1 MDDRANQDDQIAQA
15 RLAASAAIVDSPADK
30 KLVVA
35 GPGTGKTHTFKQ
47 ALENVEGKGLALTF
61 IRNLVADLEE
71 ALGDLADVF
80 TFHGFCKRQMHLN
93 SLEGLV
99 GQLDYYPPFL
109 DLVVQDLRLLGR
121 PHVEKDDVERALH
134 TLDDSDD
141 LISGT
146 LSLGDYYK
154 AVSHTDVVYR
164 MLRFFEA
171 SDERIPVYPLIVVD
185 EYQDFSL
192 LETSFIAVL
201 ATRSPV
207 LIAGDDDQALYD
219 FKNASARYIRE
230 LFVDSTY
237 EKFELPYCSRCTA
250 VIVAAVNDAIAAATA
265 NGNLTDR
272 IAKQFHCYLPDK
284 QPDSEAH
291 ARIIHA
297 RCTVERNNAPYV
309 GRYIT
314 KQISQIPPD
323 DIRESHDKGYP
334 TVLVIGPN
342 PFLKRSF
349 ELIHETYPQAVLKM
363 SQQPAIE
370 LLDGYRRLAHDERSR
385 LGWRIIIHC
394 DPFEGQDAVLTEVLS
409 KESELAE
416 SLPDEYR
423 ARHLEIASLVR
434 VLLDEEQLADDQ
446 EARLCAAVARSIAEV
461 RETLRIPAD
470 DEQEIVGEAP
480 IGEAAVQEGADDDE
494 PTIIC
499 TSLVGAKGL
508 SGGYVYIV
516 GCNDTHFPRDADA
529 ITDEEV
535 CCFLV
540 ALSRTRKECQLISC
554 DRFGNVRMNT
564 SRFLNW
570 IQAHVDRVTVNA
582 AWFNAN

>member
-1 MDDRANQDDQIAQA
+1 MEGGTIGDDQIA
-15 RLAASAAIVDSPADK
+15 RSAATAAIVDSQADK

-35 GPGTGKTHTFKQ
+35 GPGTGKTHAFKR
-47 ALENVEGKGLALTF
+47 ALQSVEGKGLALTF

-109 DLVVQDLRLLGR
+109 DLLVHDLQLLGR
-121 PHVEKDDVERALH
+121 PDVAKGDVERALH
-134 TLDDSDD
+134 TLDDSDG
-141 LISGT
+141 LISDG
-146 LSLGDYYK
+146 LRLGDYYK

-171 SDERIPVYPLIVVD
+171 NDERIPVYPLIVVD

-192 LETSFIAVL
+192 LETSFIAAL
-201 ATRSPV
+201 ATKSPV
-207 LIAGDDDQALYD
+207 LIAGDDNQALYD

-230 LFVDSTY
+230 LFADATY

-250 VIVAAVNDAIAAATA
+250 VVVAAVNDAIAAATA
-265 NGNLTDR
+265 NGNLTER
-272 IAKQFHCYLPDK
+272 IAKQFRCYLPDK
-284 QPDSEAH
+284 QPDSDAH
-291 ARIIHA
+291 PQVIHA

-323 DIRESHDKGYP
+323 DIRESHERGYP

-349 ELIHETYPQAVLKM
+349 ELIHENYPQAVLKM

-370 LLDGYRRLAHDERSR
+370 LLDGYRRLAHDEESR

-394 DPFEGQDAVLTEVLS
+394 DPFEGAGAVLTEVLS
-409 KESELAE
+409 NEAELADAF
-416 SLPDEYR
+416 PDEYR
-423 ARHLEIASLVR
+423 ARHLEIGSLVR
-434 VLLDEEQLADDQ
+434 VLLEGEQLAGDQ
-446 EARLCAAVARSIAEV
+446 EARLCAAVGKSIQDV
-461 RETLRIPAD
+461 RETLRIPEG
-470 DEQEIVGEAP
+470 DE
-480 IGEAAVQEGADDDE
+480 
-494 PTIIC
+494 
-499 TSLVGAKGL
+499 
-508 SGGYVYIV
+508 
-516 GCNDTHFPRDADA
+516 
-529 ITDEEV
+529 
-535 CCFLV
+535 
-540 ALSRTRKECQLISC
+540 
-554 DRFGNVRMNT
+554 
-564 SRFLNW
+564 
-570 IQAHVDRVTVNA
+570 
-582 AWFNAN
+582 

>member
-1 MDDRANQDDQIAQA
+1 MEGGSIGNDQMAQA
-15 RLAASAAIVDSPADK
+15 RSAATAAIVDSQAVK

-35 GPGTGKTHTFKQ
+35 GPGTGKTHTFKH
-47 ALENVEGKGLALTF
+47 ALQSVEGKGLALTF

-71 ALGDLADVF
+71 ALGDLANVF

-109 DLVVQDLRLLGR
+109 DFVVHDLRPLGR
-121 PHVEKDDVERALH
+121 PDVEKDDVERALH

-141 LISGT
+141 LISDT
-146 LSLGDYYK
+146 LRLGDYYK

-171 SDERIPVYPLIVVD
+171 NDERIPVYPLIVVD

-192 LETSFIAVL
+192 LETSFIAGL
-201 ATRSPV
+201 ATKSPV

-230 LFVDSTY
+230 LFADATY

-250 VIVAAVNDAIAAATA
+250 VVVASVNDAIAAATA

-284 QPDSEAH
+284 QPDSDAH
-291 ARIIHA
+291 PRIIHA

-323 DIRESHDKGYP
+323 DIRESHEKGYP

-342 PFLKRSF
+342 PFLGRSF

-370 LLDGYRRLAHDERSR
+370 LLDGYRRWAHDEGSR

-394 DPFEGQDAVLTEVLS
+394 DPFEGADAVLTEVLRN
-409 KESELAE
+409 EAELADA
-416 SLPDEYR
+416 LPEEYCNH
-423 ARHLEIASLVR
+423 HLEVASLVR
-434 VLLDEEQLADDQ
+434 LLLDGEQLGDDQ
-446 EARLCAAVARSIAEV
+446 VARVCAAVAKSIEEV
-461 RETLRIPAD
+461 REMLRISED
-470 DEQEIVGEAP
+470 VEEEGS
-480 IGEAAVQEGADDDE
+480 GEAAIGETAAQEGVAADD

-516 GCNDTHFPRDADA
+516 GCNDTHFPRNPNA
-529 ITDEEV
+529 ITDEEI

-540 ALSRTRKECQLISC
+540 ALSRTRKECELISC
-554 DRFGNVRMNT
+554 NRFGNERLNT
-564 SRFLNW
+564 SRFLSW
-570 IQAHVDRVTVNA
+570 IHEHVDQLTVNA
-582 AWFNAN
+582 AWFNPD